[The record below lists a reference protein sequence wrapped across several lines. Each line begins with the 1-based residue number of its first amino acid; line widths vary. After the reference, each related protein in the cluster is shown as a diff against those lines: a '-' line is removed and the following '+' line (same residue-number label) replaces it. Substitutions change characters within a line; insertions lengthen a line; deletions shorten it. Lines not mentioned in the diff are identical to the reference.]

1 MVNLTTKKIVDEL
14 LGTSRRDGLTRTLIC
29 TLAYIPHGS
38 CTLYSKNALKPHNL
52 LVNML
57 TRYE

>member
-14 LGTSRRDGLTRTLIC
+14 LGTNKRVGLNRTLIC

-38 CTLYSKNALKPHNL
+38 CTLFSVL
-52 LVNML
+52 
-57 TRYE
+57 